1 MRSMASLRTAEVAAK
16 LRISV
21 REVLLLI
28 DRGALPR
35 STDQRGRLV
44 VDESAVD
51 AFASRSSSS

>member
-1 MRSMASLRTAEVAAK
+1 MASLRTAEVAAK